1 MATQLTGA
9 GLLGAQFEK
18 VDKQLYKLF
27 EREPMWYTRIE
38 KQSRTE
44 EVSMRPFRIPLQLTM
59 SGLAGGFDPDG
70 GDLGLGNG
78 PVIDHA
84 ELTPI
89 YNKIAARLTQKSI
102 YVTDSTDKAVVK
114 AANLVIEDTIKTMR
128 LYLDQLG
135 QGPGNGQLG
144 VIQAVNGAT
153 ATMAV
158 PNGSV
163 GVYDGE
169 QVNIVDPT
177 FTFLRNA
184 GGPLQIAN
192 HDQVESN
199 TITFTANLPN
209 TVQAGDLIVDP
220 FVTPANPFSLFG
232 IKYHQ
237 NNAITGAWQNL
248 DRAAYPYQLRTT
260 RVNGGGSN
268 LLHIH
273 IMQCLAKI
281 KKSIGPG
288 AFKKGKYR
296 AYGNTEQ
303 EIQYKQ
309 LGINVQ
315 SIIKGSPEGTTK
327 DLDVLYSGNITMEGI
342 EMDISVHADQTRID
356 FFDYSKFL
364 RVVSKELS
372 FYKDLEGRMVFPQ
385 YGDSGGIAASWL
397 IYWDIGHQ
405 IGNTSPLSGG
415 FIDTLAVPNIY

>member
-1 MATQLTGA
+1 MSQLTGA

-27 EREPMWYTRIE
+27 ERAPIFYNMIQ
-38 KQSRTE
+38 KQARTE

-59 SGLAGGFDPDG
+59 SGIAGGYDPDG

-89 YNKIAARLTQKSI
+89 YNKIAARLTQKAI
-102 YVTDSTDKAVVK
+102 YVTDSTDKAVIK
-114 AANLVIEDTIKTMR
+114 AANLVIEDTLKTMR
-128 LYLDQLG
+128 LYLDQLA

-144 VIQAVNGAT
+144 VIQSVAGAV
-153 ATMAV
+153 ATMAI
-158 PNGSV
+158 PNGSI
-163 GVYDGE
+163 GIYDGE

-177 FTFLRNA
+177 FTFLRNP

-199 TITFTANLPN
+199 VITFTGNLPGA
-209 TVQAGDLIVDP
+209 VQPGDLIVDP

-260 RVNGGGSN
+260 RVNAGGSN

-281 KKSIGPG
+281 EKSIGTDQ
-288 AFKKGKYR
+288 FQQGKYV
-296 AYGNTEQ
+296 AYCNTEQ
-303 EIQYKQ
+303 KIQYKQ

-315 SIIKGSPEGTTK
+315 SIIKASPEGNTK
-327 DLDVLYSGNITMEGI
+327 DLDVLYSGDISFEGI
-342 EMDISVHADQTRID
+342 KPKISVHADQTRID
-356 FFDYSKFL
+356 FLDISKWL

-405 IGNTSPLSGG
+405 IGNVSPLSGG